1 MSSPLHPPVSS
12 LLTHSNLHPLSACSF
27 TSFAHHVLYI
37 FPALS
42 PFPQKKHATYSNS
55 SLSQKHPTLAY
66 SLPFSL
72 LLSNFIHSIY
82 PTPPTQA
89 LLHSLSV
96 SPSCLTHLTSCHKFW
111 LCQTTCPHF
120 ANPIHHHSIYGYHNT

>member
-42 PFPQKKHATYSNS
+42 PFPQKNMLLILILLCLKNIPPWLIPCPSHCCCPTS
-55 SLSQKHPTLAY
+55 SIPSTL
-66 SLPFSL
+66 P
-72 LLSNFIHSIY
+72 
-82 PTPPTQA
+82 PPTQA